1 MSCRRV
7 KAAATAVCSVL
18 LLAACIPIPADD
30 ADLYFGRGSG
40 SIPISEGQTTEI
52 HIRDTLPRYLGIIE
66 EVVVESGG
74 VLGVSGKN
82 RVDGCLTKD
91 TTDMDIH
98 WMMMVIP
105 AIDYED
111 LRRMVVEGAQRN
123 GFAYSWE
130 TENKSKLNTRSV
142 TVGDGYGNSLS
153 FYHHE
158 VKDSIVI
165 SLYSGC
171 MFPSQPLDPDTP
183 RWAYP
188 LPSLEEMF
196 PNLTIVRAFDGNG
209 DENPELRP
217 QSGVQS
223 GAQTG
228 E

>member
-1 MSCRRV
+1 MNKKVLSCLS
-7 KAAATAVCSVL
+7 ALSVSW
-18 LLAACIPIPADD
+18 LLAACVPGLSDD
-30 ADLYFGRGSG
+30 AGLYFGRSSG
-40 SIPISEGQTTEI
+40 SIPLSEGQTTEV

-74 VLGVSGKN
+74 VLGVSGEN
-82 RVDGCLTKD
+82 RVDGCPTED
-91 TTDMDIH
+91 TTDMDIQ
-98 WMMMVIP
+98 WMTMYIP

-123 GFAYSWE
+123 GFAYSWDPVRRD
-130 TENKSKLNTRSV
+130 KLNSRTV
-142 TVGDGYGNSLS
+142 TVGDGYGNKLS

-158 VKDSIVI
+158 AKDSIVI

-171 MFPSQPLDPDTP
+171 MFPSQPLDPDTL
-183 RWAYP
+183 RWSYP
-188 LPSLEEMF
+188 LPSPEEMF
-196 PNLTIVRAFDGNG
+196 PNLTIVQAFDDNG

-217 QSGVQS
+217 QSGAQS

>member
-1 MSCRRV
+1 MKKKTLSCLS
-7 KAAATAVCSVL
+7 TLSVSC
-18 LLAACIPIPADD
+18 LLAACVPGLSDD

-40 SIPISEGQTTEI
+40 SIPISEGQTAEV

-66 EVVVESGG
+66 EVVVKSGG
-74 VLGVSGKN
+74 AVAMDGKN
-82 RVDGCLTKD
+82 RVDGCLTED
-91 TTDMDIH
+91 ATDMDIH
-98 WMMMVIP
+98 WDSMVIP

-123 GFAYSWE
+123 GFAYSWDPVRRD
-130 TENKSKLNTRSV
+130 KLNSRTV
-142 TVGDGYGNSLS
+142 TVGDGYGNKLS

-158 VKDSIVI
+158 AKDSIVI

-171 MFPSQPLDPDTP
+171 MFPTQPLDPDTP
-183 RWAYP
+183 RSSYP
-188 LPSLEEMF
+188 LPSPEEMF
-196 PNLTIVRAFDGNG
+196 PNLTIVQAFDDNG

>member
-1 MSCRRV
+1 MRKTVLSCLS
-7 KAAATAVCSVL
+7 ALSASC
-18 LLAACIPIPADD
+18 LLAACIPGLSDD
-30 ADLYFGRGSG
+30 AGLYFGRGSG
-40 SIPISEGQTTEI
+40 SIPISEGQTTEV

-82 RVDGCLTKD
+82 RVDGCATTD
-91 TTDMDIH
+91 TTDMEIQ
-98 WMMMVIP
+98 WMTMYIP

-111 LRRMVVEGAQRN
+111 LRRIVVEGAQRN
-123 GFAYSWE
+123 GFGYSWDPVRRD
-130 TENKSKLNTRSV
+130 KLNLRTV

-158 VKDSIVI
+158 ALDRVI
-165 SLYSGC
+165 IDLYSGC

-183 RWAYP
+183 RWSYP

-196 PNLTIVRAFDGNG
+196 PNLTIVQAFDDNG

-217 QSGVQS
+217 QSGGQS
-223 GAQTG
+223 GAQSG